1 MRVTG
6 RAPENYGAVSSMS
19 VSKPNRTPWWSWL
32 WPAVALVILALQLTH
47 WTSIAFSVAEAIALI
62 ATVFAA
68 VYHAEVVALRVGEP
82 LGSLVLALAVTIIEV
97 ALIVSVMIAG
107 GPETATLA
115 RDTIF
120 AVVMIVCNGI
130 IGICL
135 LAGGLRHHEQG
146 FQLWGA
152 NAALTVLIALTTLTL
167 VLPNVTIATPGPTF
181 SRPQLAFE
189 ATVSFVLYLAFLFVQ
204 TVRHRSYFLSRGED
218 QEEDSP
224 PPPPNRVV
232 LISAGLLLVSLVIV
246 VAMAKALTPTV
257 ERAIEA
263 AGAPR
268 NVVGIII
275 AGLVL
280 LPEGLASYRA
290 ATANRLQTSINLAL
304 GSALASIGLTIPA
317 VAGIS
322 LALAKPLTLGLN
334 PEEEVLLALTLV
346 VSILSLGTGRTT
358 VLQGAV
364 HLIIFAVFLFLA
376 VVP

>member
-1 MRVTG
+1 
-6 RAPENYGAVSSMS
+6 MS
-19 VSKPNRTPWWSWL
+19 VSKPNRTPWWSWV
-32 WPAVALVILALQLTH
+32 WPVVALVVLALQLTH
-47 WTSIAFSVAEAIALI
+47 WTSIVLSIAEAFALI

-82 LGSLVLALAVTIIEV
+82 LGTLVLALAVTIIEV

-120 AVVMIVCNGI
+120 AVVIIVCNGI
-130 IGICL
+130 IGVCL
-135 LAGGLRHHEQG
+135 LAGGLRHHEQE

-152 NAALTVLIALTTLTL
+152 NATLTVLIALTTLTL
-167 VLPNVTIATPGPTF
+167 ILPNVTTTTPGPTF
-181 SRPQLAFE
+181 SRSQLAFE
-189 ATVSFVLYLAFLFVQ
+189 ATVSFVLYLSFLFVQ
-204 TVRHRSYFLSRGED
+204 AYRHRYYFLPRGG
-218 QEEDSP
+218 EEDHSP
-224 PPPPNRVV
+224 PPRNKVV

-246 VAMAKALTPTV
+246 VAMAKVLTPTV
-257 ERAIEA
+257 ERAIAA

-268 NVVGIII
+268 NLVGIVI

-322 LALAKPLTLGLN
+322 LALSKPLTLGLN
-334 PEEEVLLALTLV
+334 PREEVLLALTLV
-346 VSILSLGTGRTT
+346 ISILSLGTGRTT
-358 VLQGAV
+358 VLQGIV
-364 HLIIFAVFLFLA
+364 HLILFAVFLFLA
-376 VVP
+376 IVP